1 MEYSLGY
8 MKDLLAVFLF
18 ALFFVLVYHYDIHS
32 NKSLVLS
39 LLALGFIID
48 GIFSLYPP
56 LHNMDINQIAFIS

>member
-1 MEYSLGY
+1 MDYSLGY
-8 MKDLLAVFLF
+8 IKDLLAVFLF
-18 ALFFVLVYHYDIHS
+18 ALFFVLVYRYDMHL

-56 LHNMDINQIAFIS
+56 LHNMEISQIIS